1 MPSSP
6 ADMRRAVIA
15 NLPTRTGRSLE
26 EWIALVRA
34 DGAAHGPGH
43 KARVDWLRREH
54 GLGGS
59 TAGLI
64 VWEADG
70 DGGDA
75 YADPDALLA
84 AQYAGE
90 KARLRPILDALLAL
104 VPRIGDDVRVG
115 HRKTYVTLSRA
126 RQFAVVVP
134 ATRTRVDLGLALGD
148 APAGGRLLAA
158 RGLGGGERNTRRVA
172 LASPADVDDEV
183 LALLRRAAAHGG

>member
-1 MPSSP
+1 MPKSP
-6 ADMRRAVIA
+6 ADMRRAILA
-15 NLPTRTGRSLE
+15 NLEKKTGRTLE
-26 EWIALVRA
+26 EWVALVKA
-34 DGAAHGPGH
+34 HPAAGH
-43 KARVDWLRREH
+43 KERVDWLRRDH

-70 DGGDA
+70 QGGDA
-75 YADPDALLA
+75 YEDTDALVD

-90 KARLRPILDALLAL
+90 KAPLRPILDAVLAL

-115 HRKTYVTLSRA
+115 YRKTYVTLSRG

-134 ATRTRVDLGLALGD
+134 TTRTRVDLGLALGD
-148 APAGGRLLAA
+148 APVGGRLLEA
-158 RGLGGGERNTRRVA
+158 RNLGGGERNTRRVA

-183 LALLRRAAAHGG
+183 LALLRRAAENG